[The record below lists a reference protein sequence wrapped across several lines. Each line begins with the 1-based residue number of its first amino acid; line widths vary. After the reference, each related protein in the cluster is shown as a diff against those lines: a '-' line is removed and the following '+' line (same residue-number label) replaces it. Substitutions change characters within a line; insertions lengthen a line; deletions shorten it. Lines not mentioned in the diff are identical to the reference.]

1 MKKIGIDFS
10 LNSPALC
17 INDGERLS
25 FVSLFNC
32 EGVEWNRTV
41 KPIKKFE
48 CHNSISPF
56 VELSPYVRG
65 NEGKLEYIAE
75 QRVKLGEASMLASL
89 VMSHLPENDC
99 VVSLEGFSYN
109 SSGSSYI
116 DLVMYNSFLRKSL
129 TERYGPERIFI
140 VSPAENKKFAS
151 GNGNA
156 NKEKMIEAFLA
167 NRSNDSMLAESGFY
181 KYLKSSTLDYKHIK
195 PIDDLVDAYWLQR
208 YVDVNF

>member
-1 MKKIGIDFS
+1 MEQ
-10 LNSPALC
+10 A
-17 INDGERLS
+17 
-25 FVSLFNC
+25 
-32 EGVEWNRTV
+32 
-41 KPIKKFE
+41 IKRFE

-56 VELSPYVRG
+56 VDMSPYVRG
-65 NEGKLEYIAE
+65 GEGKLEYIAE
-75 QRVKLGEASMLASL
+75 QRVKLDEASMLASL

-109 SSGSSYI
+109 SNGSSYI

-129 TERYGPERIFI
+129 TERYGSERIFI

-167 NRSNDSMLAESGFY
+167 DRSNDSMLTESGFY